1 MMHILQLANFY
12 GAQSGGLRVALDEL
26 AERYLA
32 AGAHVT
38 TIIPGDRNR
47 RTVAKNGRTFLTVRA
62 PLVPRMSGYR
72 LIVNPGA
79 VKRMIQVV
87 GPDVIELSDKTT
99 LAAVATRSRDDQV
112 PVVLIS
118 HERLD
123 AVVGQSFSS
132 RMPVLRAMQVFN
144 NHWGDR
150 ADTVVCCSNFA
161 AEEFT
166 DDRDTPIER
175 IPLGVDL
182 DTFRPG
188 PVPNNDRPQVV
199 TVVRL
204 TVDKDPQLL
213 IETCRELLDRGL
225 DHDWTIY
232 GDGPLRPEL
241 EQMARGLPMTFAGY
255 EKDRRRLARKIA
267 QADVGISPGPCET
280 FGLAALELLACGT
293 PVVVPTRGAL
303 PELVPSQVGRSCVR
317 SAGQYADAVEEIL
330 DQDQA
335 TNRAE
340 ARKHAEEFSWN
351 ASAERFIGLYR
362 QLIENQR
369 SRPALTPK
377 RQAA

>member
-1 MMHILQLANFY
+1 MHILQLANFY

-26 AERYLA
+26 AEQYLD

-47 RTVAKNGRTFLTVRA
+47 RTVATNGRTFLTVRA
-62 PLVPRMSGYR
+62 PLVPAMGGYR

-79 VKRMIQVV
+79 VQRMIQVV

-99 LAAVATRSRDDQV
+99 LAAAATRIRDQRV

-150 ADTVVCCSNFA
+150 ADAVVCCSDFA
-161 AEEFT
+161 AEEFQ
-166 DDRDTPIER
+166 DDRETPIER

-188 PVPNNDRPQVV
+188 PMPANTRPRIV

-213 IETCRELLDRGL
+213 VETCRELLDRGV

-241 EQMARGLPMTFAGY
+241 EQMACGLPMTFAGY
-255 EKDRRRLARKIA
+255 EKDRRTLARKIA
-267 QADVGISPGPCET
+267 EADVGISPGPCET

-303 PELVPSQVGRSCVR
+303 PELVPQHVGRSCVR
-317 SAGQYADAVEEIL
+317 SAGLFADAVEEIL
-330 DQDQA
+330 DEDQ
-335 TNRAE
+335 TTIRAA
-340 ARKHAEEFSWN
+340 ARAHAESFSWK
-351 ASAERFIGLYR
+351 ASAERFMGLYGELVAR
-362 QLIENQR
+362 QR
-369 SRPALTPK
+369 THPTFAR
-377 RQAA
+377 RRRAA